1 VSTPPLLTVVLLA
14 YNEAESLSPTVAEIL
29 GVVRPLGAATEILVV
44 DDGSSDGTGA
54 LADGLAAKS
63 PEVRVIH
70 HPRNLG
76 LGGVYR
82 TGLRE
87 ARGDYL
93 TFFPADG
100 QFPASILADFLPRM
114 ATADLVLGYLP
125 ERRPSALGRA
135 LSLAE
140 RLVYRVLVGP
150 MPRFQGVLMLRRSLL
165 QDLALRSEGRGW
177 GVCMELV
184 LRVARGPYRVV
195 SVPTPVRRRRSGAS
209 KVQNLATIVSNVRQV
224 VALRGMLRQPSSDAP
239 RGSSR

>member
-1 VSTPPLLTVVLLA
+1 MATPLLTVVLLA
-14 YNEAESLSPTVAEIL
+14 YDEVESLEATVVEIL
-29 GVVRPLGAATEILVV
+29 AAGRALGPVELVVV
-44 DDGSSDGTGA
+44 DDGSADGTGA
-54 LADGLAAKS
+54 LADRLAAAHA
-63 PEVRVIH
+63 EVRVVH

-87 ARGDYL
+87 ARGEYL
-93 TFFPADG
+93 SFFPADG

-114 ATADLVLGYLP
+114 ASADLVLGYLP

-140 RLVYRVLVGP
+140 RLVYRALVGP
-150 MPRFQGVLMLRRSLL
+150 MPRFQGVFMLRR
-165 QDLALRSEGRGW
+165 AIVPHIPLRSEGRGW

-195 SVPTPVRRRRSGAS
+195 SAPTPIRPRRRGAS
-209 KVQNLATIVSNVRQV
+209 KVQNLPTILSNLRQV
-224 VALRGMLRQPSSDAP
+224 VALRGALR
-239 RGSSR
+239 G